1 MINLKEFAKQMRE
14 NAVIKDGVVAASQEL
29 WYQIADLIDRL
40 QTDYAPVVR
49 CEDCRYYGNTKKHKR
64 CGECTNYN
72 RIAYPDEFCSYG
84 ERRKDRC
91 LKC

>member
-1 MINLKEFAKQMRE
+1 MKKEYIEREALLKKLNDEKTQYNADINFI
-14 NAVIKDGVVAASQEL
+14 IKNMPAADVVH
-29 WYQIADLIDRL
+29 
-40 QTDYAPVVR
+40 VVR

-84 ERRKDRC
+84 ERRKD
-91 LKC
+91 K

>member
-1 MINLKEFAKQMRE
+1 MR
-14 NAVIKDGVVAASQEL
+14 
-29 WYQIADLIDRL
+29 LIDADKL
-40 QTDYAPVVR
+40 GIGKANPDIFENKEYAHGWNSAIQIINDAPTIDAVPVVR

-84 ERRKDRC
+84 ERRKD
-91 LKC
+91 K